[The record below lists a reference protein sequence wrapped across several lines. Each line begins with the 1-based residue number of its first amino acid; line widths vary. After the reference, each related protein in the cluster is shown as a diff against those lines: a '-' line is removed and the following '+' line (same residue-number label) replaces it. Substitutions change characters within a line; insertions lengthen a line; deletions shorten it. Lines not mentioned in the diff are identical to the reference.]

1 MCQIGANNILE
12 ELFFFCTR
20 YVHKYRNGDMKAKNT
35 EIQKIYVRY
44 RVADNTFWTTG
55 SLLPV
60 MAIKPRL
67 RLIRGVMYSSL
78 PSTQPY
84 FSGKLSRFV
93 TSFMMSDVQVSKSI
107 HYI

>member
-1 MCQIGANNILE
+1 
-12 ELFFFCTR
+12 
-20 YVHKYRNGDMKAKNT
+20 MKAKNT
-35 EIQKIYVRY
+35 EVQKIYVRY

-78 PSTQPY
+78 PFHTTLFLWQI
-84 FSGKLSRFV
+84 
-93 TSFMMSDVQVSKSI
+93 VSI
-107 HYI
+107 CDEFHDE